1 MRLPQVLK
9 NKEYLLLFL
18 GMTVSKIGDWFF
30 IIAIPL
36 LVYDMTGSATKMSIV
51 FALEIIPHIFFSL
64 MGGAFAD
71 RINKKLILVYGDLL
85 STLIVTIIPIIYI
98 FGHLQLWMIYMVV
111 FCLASVTS
119 FYHPS
124 FEASVPAVL
133 EYKNL
138 VQGNSLLKTSET
150 VSASIAPAIV
160 GFALGIID
168 YVGVLWMN
176 AMSFLIS
183 GIIIS
188 RLKTPLTVS
197 KKKQLNILRSIKE
210 GLKYVKQDA
219 IIFSGTVY
227 MFAVNVGYGAME
239 ALFIFFLKDH
249 LKLTS
254 TQVGMVFALGSIGS
268 VIAMYIANHLQHI
281 SRGKVILYAGFVTGI
296 AQIALAFSYF
306 YWLVILCQMVI
317 QGSVT
322 LAVINF
328 YTLRQE
334 RVPKVL
340 LGRVVS
346 STRMIAF
353 LGIPFSGVI
362 AGILVDR
369 IGIVPVFTVSGC
381 IVLAS
386 VIIGMRSKLYQS

>member
-1 MRLPQVLK
+1 MRLPEVLK

-71 RINKKLILVYGDLL
+71 RINKKFILVYGDLL
-85 STLIVTIIPIIYI
+85 STLIVAIIPIIYV

-111 FCLASVTS
+111 FCLASITS

-150 VSASIAPAIV
+150 VSASIAPVIV
-160 GFALGIID
+160 GFALGIIG
-168 YVGVLWMN
+168 YVAVLWMN

-197 KKKQLNILRSIKE
+197 KKKQLNILSSIKE
-210 GLKYVKQDA
+210 GLRYVKKDA
-219 IIFSGTVY
+219 IIFSGTAY

-239 ALFIFFLKDH
+239 ALFIFFLKDYI
-249 LKLTS
+249 KLSS
-254 TQVGMVFALGSIGS
+254 TQIGIVFATGS

-296 AQIALAFSYF
+296 AQIALAFSYS

-317 QGSVT
+317 QSSVT

-346 STRMIAF
+346 STRMVAF

-369 IGIVPVFTVSGC
+369 IGVVPVFTVSGC
-381 IVLAS
+381 IVLTS
-386 VIIGMRSKLYQS
+386 VIIGMRSKLFT